1 MNNNQK
7 LALLIILGIVANIL
21 LQVLLLGVFSIVF
34 SKVSSCNLRNF
45 LVYMWCFASIVS
57 PIYCAILVGAL
68 NKKHDN

>member
-1 MNNNQK
+1 MNNRQR
-7 LALLIILGIVANIL
+7 LVLLVVLGIVANIL